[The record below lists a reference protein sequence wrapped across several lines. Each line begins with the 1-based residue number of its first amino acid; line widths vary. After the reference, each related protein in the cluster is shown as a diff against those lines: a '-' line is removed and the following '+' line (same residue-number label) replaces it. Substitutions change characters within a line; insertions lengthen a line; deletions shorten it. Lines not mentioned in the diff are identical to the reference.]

1 MTLQARIVTSDTLNE
16 PGGGLQF
23 HEDDSVQV
31 TRGRPKPEPPP
42 GAQPGASP

>member
-1 MTLQARIVTSDTLNE
+1 MLVQARIVTSDTLNE

-31 TRGRPKPEPPP
+31 TRGQLLTPTPNPYR
-42 GAQPGASP
+42 

>member
-1 MTLQARIVTSDTLNE
+1 MTHHDPPCSTMLVQARIVTSDTLNE

-31 TRGRPKPEPPP
+31 TRG
-42 GAQPGASP
+42 QL